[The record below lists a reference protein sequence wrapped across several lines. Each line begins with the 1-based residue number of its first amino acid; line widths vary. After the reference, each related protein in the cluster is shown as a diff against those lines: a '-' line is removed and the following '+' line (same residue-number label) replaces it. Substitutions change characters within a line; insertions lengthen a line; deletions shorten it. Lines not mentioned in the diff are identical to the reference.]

1 MSSNKS
7 VLFII
12 ITAVC
17 FGTMEIALKF
27 GAEDFTALQM
37 TFLRFF
43 IGGLF
48 LLPFALHDIRKRKIR
63 ITKGDMLYLAALGL
77 IGVCLSM
84 TCFQLGV
91 MNSNANTAAVII
103 SANPVFTMIF
113 AFSSSTRLLRREKL
127 S

>member
-84 TCFQLGV
+84 TCFRWAL
-91 MNSNANTAAVII
+91 
-103 SANPVFTMIF
+103 
-113 AFSSSTRLLRREKL
+113 
-127 S
+127 